1 MGSFTVWTL
10 KSLHAKQ
17 EMSRLSKISNVI
29 DWNPIRQILDEMY
42 DNKSV
47 QVRIISGY
55 QEYS

>member
-1 MGSFTVWTL
+1 
-10 KSLHAKQ
+10 
-17 EMSRLSKISNVI
+17 MSRLSKISNVI